1 MLAREVEVIHVER
14 IAAAAAID
22 RKARK
27 LRAAK
32 SP

>member
-1 MLAREVEVIHVER
+1 MLAVDLEVIHVER

-22 RKARK
+22 TKARK

-32 SP
+32 SC